1 MNSENL
7 TFASRLSDSDLQRI
21 RREAEAMRAAYL
33 RSLFRR
39 VASAFTR
46 HGGHTHG
53 GLTAAR

>member
-1 MNSENL
+1 MNSEHL

-21 RREAEAMRAAYL
+21 RREAEVMRAAYL

-39 VASAFTR
+39 IASAFTR
-46 HGGHTHG
+46 HDTHTHG